1 MITNLSSKKTRT
13 TPKLAMLMKIDL
25 LQFLPRWVTPLL
37 TPVGELCKERATNIK
52 LKLRPELPK
61 SNIDA
66 EEEDFVEGDEE
77 EGSGPHG
84 EEEGWV
90 GSCTL
95 LFGWLVFGWRLSRIH
110 FARKEPRLGVR
121 NLGSSQRSQR
131 SEAKQYKLDG
141 DFLVVAAGKRGR
153 VVRRQMLTKLLLDS
167 FCHPGPQ

>member
-13 TPKLAMLMKIDL
+13 TPKLAM
-25 LQFLPRWVTPLL
+25 FLPRWVTRVL

-52 LKLRPELPK
+52 LKLWPELRK

-66 EEEDFVEGDEE
+66 EEEEDFVEGDEE

-121 NLGSSQRSQR
+121 NLGSPQRGQR
-131 SEAKQYKLDG
+131 RSSRSWME
-141 DFLVVAAGKRGR
+141 
-153 VVRRQMLTKLLLDS
+153 TSWWLLLTREERW
-167 FCHPGPQ
+167 

>member
-52 LKLRPELPK
+52 LKLWPELRK

-66 EEEDFVEGDEE
+66 EEEEDFVEGDEE

-84 EEEGWV
+84 EEAGWV

-95 LFGWLVFGWRLSRIH
+95 LFVWLVGWYLVGDYPEFI
-110 FARKEPRLGVR
+110 FTEK
-121 NLGSSQRSQR
+121 SQDL
-131 SEAKQYKLDG
+131 E
-141 DFLVVAAGKRGR
+141 
-153 VVRRQMLTKLLLDS
+153 
-167 FCHPGPQ
+167 

>member
-25 LQFLPRWVTPLL
+25 LQFLPRWVTPVL

-52 LKLRPELPK
+52 LKLWPELRK

-66 EEEDFVEGDEE
+66 EEEEDFVEGDEE
-77 EGSGPHG
+77 ECSGPHG

-95 LFGWLVFGWRLSRIH
+95 LFGWLVGIWLAIIQNSFSQKRAKTWSEKSW
-110 FARKEPRLGVR
+110 FFTTKPEVR
-121 NLGSSQRSQR
+121 G
-131 SEAKQYKLDG
+131 EA
-141 DFLVVAAGKRGR
+141 V
-153 VVRRQMLTKLLLDS
+153 
-167 FCHPGPQ
+167 

>member
-25 LQFLPRWVTPLL
+25 LQFLPRWVTPVL

-52 LKLRPELPK
+52 LKLWPELRK

-66 EEEDFVEGDEE
+66 EEEEDFVEGDEE

-95 LFGWLVFGWRLSRIH
+95 LFGWLVGWYLVGDYPEFI
-110 FARKEPRLGVR
+110 FPEK
-121 NLGSSQRSQR
+121 SQDL
-131 SEAKQYKLDG
+131 E
-141 DFLVVAAGKRGR
+141 
-153 VVRRQMLTKLLLDS
+153 
-167 FCHPGPQ
+167 